1 MSTSVVYLDHNA
13 TSPMD
18 PRVHEAMA
26 RFERLPHANS
36 RSAHA
41 PGRAV
46 AEALAQAR
54 EQVAACLG
62 CEPDEVIFTSG
73 GTEANNVAIKGL
85 AWARGGLQRFAHLAV
100 EHYSVTRAM
109 QFLARQGHTVATIP
123 VLSDGLPDE
132 QALARALASQPLLVA
147 IQHANNEVGTIQ
159 DVGRLARQI
168 HEAGGL
174 LLVDAAQSVGKLP
187 IRFREDDLDFLS
199 GSGHKF
205 GGPGGIGFLV
215 RRRGIELEPLHHGA
229 GHEGGLRSG
238 THAASLI
245 VGLGVACDLARR
257 EQESD
262 ALRMAALRDRLQSL
276 LQADLPG
283 LVVNGHHARRL
294 PHTLNVSLPGLLGL
308 HWLQAAPG
316 VAATTGAACH
326 SDRVEPSAVMKA
338 LGLPLEVAGG
348 AIRLS
353 LGRATTVEQIDEAA
367 RLLVCA
373 ATTCL
378 EPFRKG

>member
-1 MSTSVVYLDHNA
+1 
-13 TSPMD
+13 MD

-46 AEALAQAR
+46 ALALAEAR
-54 EQVAACLG
+54 EQVAACLD
-62 CEPDEVIFTSG
+62 CEPDEVVFTSG
-73 GTEANNVAIKGL
+73 GTEANNLAIKGL
-85 AWARGGLQRFAHLAV
+85 AWARSGFHRLAHLAI

-109 QFLARQGHTVATIP
+109 QFLARHGHTVEVIS
-123 VLSDGLPDE
+123 VSSEGLPD
-132 QALARALASQPLLVA
+132 ADVLARVLANQPLLVA

-159 DVGRLARQI
+159 DVAHLARAV
-168 HEAGGL
+168 HEAGSL

-187 IRFREDDLDFLS
+187 IRFHEDGLDFLS

-215 RRRGIELEPLHHGA
+215 RRRGIALEPLHHGA
-229 GHEGGLRSG
+229 GHEDGLRSG

-245 VGLGVACDLARR
+245 VGLGMACDLARR

-262 ALRMAALRDRLQSL
+262 ALRMATLRDRLQSR
-276 LQADLPG
+276 LQLGIPG
-283 LVVNGHHARRL
+283 LIVNGHASLRL

-326 SDRVEPSAVMKA
+326 SDRIEPSAVMKA
-338 LGLPLEVAGG
+338 LGLPLAVAGS
-348 AIRLS
+348 AVRLS
-353 LGRATTVEQIDEAA
+353 LGRATTREQVDEAA
-367 RLLVCA
+367 WQLVDA
-373 ATTCL
+373 ARSCL
-378 EPFRKG
+378 DTLRKA